1 MGLGKKTSKYSI
13 EKKEKPRTKPWETPN
28 ISIREWGHL
37 KENEGKKEANGEEE
51 KLIEKGSMWKSK
63 EKIILRSHVVKMRKL
78 DVNRGRWRDSLDLAT
93 RGLLL
98 NLSNRNFSGVIGVE
112 SFWWQHQ

>member
-37 KENEGKKEANGEEE
+37 KENEGKKRGQWGRRKTDREGQYVKIKREDYFKKPCGQDE
-51 KLIEKGSMWKSK
+51 KV
-63 EKIILRSHVVKMRKL
+63 RC
-78 DVNRGRWRDSLDLAT
+78 
-93 RGLLL
+93 
-98 NLSNRNFSGVIGVE
+98 
-112 SFWWQHQ
+112 Q